1 MKQVVGINVRG
12 EGTGLLS
19 VVVPAYNDEKSL
31 AAVHECLRD
40 VVDKIPMETEIIYV
54 IRDEN
59 GWRYVNHRVTL
70 RHCGREGKALH
81 DKKPNRIWIRCQLTG

>member
-12 EGTGLLS
+12 EATGLLS

-31 AAVHECLRD
+31 AAFHECLRD

-59 GWRYVNHRVTL
+59 GWRYVISGL
-70 RHCGREGKALH
+70 IAALLFLVVPFLFY
-81 DKKPNRIWIRCQLTG
+81 D